1 MERYRVADRMNRLP
15 VSKFT
20 IGVCACMFIGW
31 MCEAIDLG
39 MTSYMLPT
47 LSKYWG
53 MTPDVAGWYASTCFI
68 GMLIGSLFGGPL
80 ADKVGRKPTIMV
92 FMVVTAVANIGL
104 AISPSLEILFVFRAI
119 LGIGLGVQFPVA
131 VAYIS
136 ESLPA
141 SQRGRYVALYQLFLP
156 IGMAIAA
163 LLVTCLLNHIG
174 WQGLYWICAIPGL
187 WFIAVWKV
195 CPESTMWLESK
206 GRIKEA
212 DDIMTNVWEKHAI
225 TSLEA
230 KGKGSEL
237 APVVSTNPPQ
247 TGKVSIIDLFKG
259 KQLPLT
265 ILAILFMFCAQQSD
279 YGLTTWLTTLF
290 VSKGYT
296 VTTSTLFVL
305 MGILGGIPGYFL
317 SAWGVNKVG
326 RKWACMIAC
335 VFSGVFGILY
345 GFSNSEIMIVIVG
358 FLYNMGKYAVAMC
371 FLVYMPEL
379 FSTALR
385 ASGNGLSSAGGR
397 FGSILGAPIMAF
409 VMTTTGSPESTF
421 IYAAVLVFIA
431 AILVVILGPETR
443 NKVF

>member
-1 MERYRVADRMNRLP
+1 MERYRVADRMDRLP

-20 IGVCACMFIGW
+20 IAVCACMFIGW

-47 LSKYWG
+47 LREYWG
-53 MTPDVAGWYASTCFI
+53 MGADLAGWYASTCFI
-68 GMLIGSLFGGPL
+68 GMFVGSLFGGPL
-80 ADKVGRKPTIMV
+80 ADKIGRKPTIMI
-92 FMVVTAVANIGL
+92 FMVVAALANVGL
-104 AISPSLEILFVFRAI
+104 GLSPNLEVLFFFRAI

-141 SQRGRYVALYQLFLP
+141 SQRGKYVALYQLFLP

-163 LLVTCLLNHIG
+163 LLVTCLLVPVG
-174 WQGLYWICAIPGL
+174 WQGLYFISAIPGL
-187 WFIAVWKV
+187 WFIAVWKI
-195 CPESTMWLESK
+195 CPESAMWLESK
-206 GRIKEA
+206 GRIEKA
-212 DDIMTNVWEKHAI
+212 DDIMTNVWEKHA
-225 TSLEA
+225 LDYMEA
-230 KGKGSEL
+230 KGKGDKL
-237 APVVSTNPPQ
+237 PPVVPTEPPVQ
-247 TGKVSIIDLFKG
+247 GKVRVIDLFRG
-259 KQLPLT
+259 KQLAFT
-265 ILAILFMFCAQQSD
+265 ILAILFMFFAQQSD

-317 SAWGVNKVG
+317 SAWGVNKLG

-345 GFSNSEIMIVIVG
+345 GFASSELMIIVVG

-379 FSTALR
+379 FPTAFR
-385 ASGNGLSSAGGR
+385 ATGNGLSSAGGR
-397 FGSILGAPIMAF
+397 IGSILGAPIMAF
-409 VMTTTGSPESTF
+409 VMTTTGAPEPTF

-431 AILVVILGPETR
+431 AVLVVALGPETR